1 MKRIPERLPMISADS
16 EQNDVIEHIQ
26 LEGTGD
32 QTNEIVETR
41 ASSDIPVRDLQ
52 HGDELIFPLMKSV
65 ILQYEGPPE
74 APTELRFFYWDKEIS
89 FDDPTQF
96 AFGEALA
103 KQSRFVACEAMG
115 WAGGDWPKVKQMLED
130 LIEAEVLS
138 YADDI
143 FALPMKV
150 ERQDRESPMPPARI
164 FEPPVWD
171 DEGEMMTFITGEP
184 LEVGHLELVMPV
196 FRVVH
201 MYMDRDGRQV
211 GEANVFPPKA
221 RMDLPTEWKTCTYE
235 GSRYQPDA
243 PMNATALRAMRAHWR
258 EMMAVILKVRDAY
271 FKRFPEAKNG
281 WTVADMER
289 MTVAVLCMPSYMLMR
304 RENPVQNGDLH
315 PVLSSLFRVTDGLRL
330 TMHQMLFVPFG
341 EPMRHPH
348 TPMNA
353 DSVWDYANRNH
364 AFHSDYGVCAGPPF
378 MIKEFLAVAFDGI
391 EPAVGTPPS
400 YDPAVQEAINHI
412 DEAFD
417 YAMLG
422 LQNFATMFSQW
433 PEMLGAYVRFYDVLD
448 GWKGET
454 SPKFDALK
462 ALFKK
467 HHTFV
472 TTNTYLQSEE
482 WREARM
488 TAYAD
493 MYDKCQLGLTGK
505 LPERTLRERIAE
517 GDDQI
522 STEARAALQSIFE
535 RNLDDMAD
543 PTEIAA
549 RMTDS
554 IVYYL
559 RRVQNRLIMAE
570 EVQNGIN
577 AMLGR
582 PTPKHRFTIYDID
595 IYNRLLEMEGV
606 VMPFFAVE
614 LGNVFGIK
622 VHLDPGEITI
632 TDAGPSDAPASSPE
646 IQAA

>member
-1 MKRIPERLPMISADS
+1 MISSDS
-16 EQNDVIEHIQ
+16 EQSDTLEHGQFDRTGENDVDGA
-26 LEGTGD
+26 EG
-32 QTNEIVETR
+32 
-41 ASSDIPVRDLQ
+41 ASALNPPKRELQ
-52 HGDELIFPLMKSV
+52 HGDELIFPLMKSAM
-65 ILQYEGPPE
+65 IQYVGDPE
-74 APTELRFFYWDKEIS
+74 APTELHFFYWDKEIT
-89 FDDPTQF
+89 FDDPAQF

-103 KQSRFVACEAMG
+103 KQTRFVACEAMG
-115 WAGGDWPKVKQMLED
+115 WAGGDWPTVKGMLED

-150 ERQDRESPMPPARI
+150 ERQDRESPLPPARI

-184 LEVGHLELVMPV
+184 LEVGYLELVMPV

-258 EMMAVILKVRDAY
+258 EMMAVILKVRDLY
-271 FKRFPEAKNG
+271 FKRFPDAKDG
-281 WTVADMER
+281 WTVAHMER

-304 RENPVQNGDLH
+304 RDNPVQNGDLH

-348 TPMNA
+348 TPMDA
-353 DSVWDYANRNH
+353 DGVWDYANRNH
-364 AFHSDYGVCAGPPF
+364 AFHSDLGVCAGPPF
-378 MIKEFLAVAFDGI
+378 MIKEFLAVAFDGVV
-391 EPAVGTPPS
+391 PAVGTPPS
-400 YDPAVQEAINHI
+400 YDPAVQDAIDHI
-412 DEAFD
+412 DDAFD

-433 PEMLGAYVRFYDVLD
+433 PEMLGAYVRFYDVLEAWD
-448 GWKGET
+448 GES
-454 SPKFDALK
+454 SPKFEALK
-462 ALFKK
+462 ALFKR

-472 TTNTYLQSEE
+472 TTSTYLQSEE

-488 TAYAD
+488 TSYAD
-493 MYDKCQLGLTGK
+493 MYDKCQFGLTGQY
-505 LPERTLRERIAE
+505 PERTLRERIAE
-517 GDDQI
+517 DDDKI
-522 STEARAALQSIFE
+522 SDEARAMLQAIFA
-535 RNLDDMAD
+535 RNLDDMENPA
-543 PTEIAA
+543 ELAA
-549 RMTDS
+549 RMASS
-554 IVYYL
+554 IINYL
-559 RRVQNRLIMAE
+559 RRAQNRLKMAE
-570 EVQNGIN
+570 EVQEQIN
-577 AMLGR
+577 TLLGR
-582 PTPKHRFTIYDID
+582 PKPKRRFTIYDID

-614 LGNVFGIK
+614 LNNIFGIK
-622 VHLDPGEITI
+622 VHLDASEISI
-632 TDAGPSDAPASSPE
+632 TDAGPSHEPAWLKE
-646 IQAA
+646 IQGA